1 MRMRSFRNSFPSL
14 KILLLLLPILGL
26 LLFLVSSPWAPAE
39 AQQFPVSQH
48 TLKNGMT
55 VLISEDHSLPIACF
69 CVFFKVGSRNEMPG
83 ATGISHLLEHLRF
96 SSGTDKFPPKEFDR
110 IIEAA
115 GGYTNGATTKDYT
128 FYWEEFASSALEKV
142 LELEADRMEHLK
154 IEAAN
159 FARERRVVKEERLMR
174 TENDV
179 FGTMY
184 EQLYANSYLAHPY
197 RWPVIG
203 WMGDLDAITLEQ
215 VKAYLASYYSPSNA
229 VAILVGDVEEAP
241 ALALMERYFSG
252 IPAQPAPPSVVNAE
266 PPQRGER
273 RVSIK
278 KEAELPALMIA
289 YQGPSVQSE
298 DTYPLSLLEGILSS
312 GESSL
317 IYRRLI
323 YEQQIATSAWAG
335 LHDAI
340 DPGLFLFYAQ
350 MKPDHELKEAEDS
363 LNQILQEIQG
373 KGVREEDL
381 QKAKNI
387 AQAQVIRGMEGNASR
402 ARMLGY
408 HQVVFGDYQQLFQ
421 ILDKLN
427 RVRLEDIQRVAK
439 KYFDPDRR
447 TTLVLVPIREGR

>member
-1 MRMRSFRNSFPSL
+1 MRFPRRFR
-14 KILLLLLPILGL
+14 LLPVLFWLILSL
-26 LLFLVSSPWAPAE
+26 TVSLPAE
-39 AQQFPVSQH
+39 AQQFPVSRH

-69 CVFFKVGSRNEMPG
+69 CVFFKVGSRNERPG
-83 ATGISHLLEHLRF
+83 ITGISHVVEHLRF
-96 SSGTDKFPPKEFDR
+96 SSGTERFPPKEFDR

-128 FYWEEFASSALEKV
+128 YYWEEFASSALETI
-142 LELEADRMEHLK
+142 LELEADRMQNLK

-159 FARERRVVKEERLMR
+159 FAREVGVVKEERLLR

-184 EQLYANSYLAHPY
+184 EQLFANAYLAHPY

-203 WMGDLDAITLEQ
+203 WMGDLEAITLEQ
-215 VKAYLASYYSPSNA
+215 VRHYLATYYSPSNA
-229 VAILVGDVEEAP
+229 VAILVGDLEEAS
-241 ALALMERYFSG
+241 ALALMERYFSP
-252 IPAQPAPPSVVNAE
+252 IPSQPAPPPVVNAE

-273 RVSIK
+273 RVWVK

-289 YQGPSVQSE
+289 YRAPSVTSE
-298 DTYPLSLLEGILSS
+298 DLYPLSLLESILSA
-312 GESSL
+312 GESSY
-317 IYRRLI
+317 IYRRLV

-335 LHDAI
+335 LHEAI

-350 MKPDHELKEAEDS
+350 MKPGHEVREAEES
-363 LNQILQEIQG
+363 LQKILEEIQL

-387 AQAQVIRGMEGNASR
+387 AQAQFIRGVEGNASR
-402 ARMLGY
+402 ARLLGY
-408 HQVVFGDYQQLFQ
+408 YEVAFGDYQHLFQ
-421 ILDKLN
+421 ILEKLN
-427 RVRLEDIQRVAK
+427 RVGREEIQRVARE
-439 KYFDPDRR
+439 YFDPDRR
-447 TTLVLVPIREGR
+447 TTLTLIPLREGR